1 MLLNRIIL
9 FLLFL
14 VLSSCYLSAQVDT
27 TQKNTGNNY
36 FIAKDSLKGM
46 VAKDVSVRKK
56 HIPRIATQRSALI
69 PGWGQA
75 YNREYWKIPL
85 AWIAV
90 GIPAYTFFYNN
101 NYYKKTKFAYNAR
114 YNQTYGDTSTSAK
127 AQAVA
132 AAVAQI
138 SPELKNLDLYSLETY
153 RNSFRKDR
161 DYSILWFAIM
171 WGVNVVDA
179 TVFAHLKDFDVSSDL
194 SMHVRPSLN
203 IVNGGPNVSFAINT
217 TKPQHRLSSLYKY

>member
-9 FLLFL
+9 FLFFLFL
-14 VLSSCYLSAQVDT
+14 STCYLSAQVDT
-27 TQKNTGNNY
+27 SQKNTGNNY

-56 HIPRIATQRSALI
+56 HIPRIATQRSALF

-101 NYYKKTKFAYNAR
+101 SYYKKTKFAYSAR
-114 YNQTYGDTSTSAK
+114 YRESINPGDTSEIRLIDP
-127 AQAVA
+127 Q
-132 AAVAQI
+132 
-138 SPELKNLDLYSLETY
+138 LKNLDLYSLETY

-203 IVNGGPNVSFAINT
+203 IVNGNPNVSFAINT
-217 TKPQHRLSSLYKY
+217 TKPQHKLSILYKY